1 MGASHMIAEVL
12 SPEPDLALPPEE
24 AGSRRAFLDR
34 LRQHFDRHDLDD
46 AALEEAVCEAVGR
59 LCDGEKGAVL
69 ERLYAGRASADL
81 LQSLVAS
88 LCLPAP
94 RAALAMPVQTL
105 ERRGARA
112 GGLLPRLQMPRLQ
125 MPRFQTLRAFSRRD
139 RVGER

>member
-1 MGASHMIAEVL
+1 MIAELL
-12 SPEPDLALPPEE
+12 SPEPDRVLPPEE
-24 AGSRRAFLDR
+24 AGNRQAFLDR

-46 AALEEAVCEAVGR
+46 AALEEAVSEAVGR
-59 LCDGEKGAVL
+59 LCDGERGAVL

-94 RAALAMPVQTL
+94 RAPLAMPVQVL
-105 ERRGARA
+105 ERRGAGA
-112 GGLLPRLQMPRLQ
+112 GGLLPRLQMPL
-125 MPRFQTLRAFSRRD
+125 FQALRVFSRRD